1 MRLDLLASVLLA
13 ELVEGVGGGGV
24 GTLRVVGSDALAQL
38 AIETICSNGR
48 INIGL
53 ILLSTHSM
61 TPLAITGKLFGDS
74 TVVRQCPGLV

>member
-1 MRLDLLASVLLA
+1 M
-13 ELVEGVGGGGV
+13 